1 MSPMIL
7 AMAAAMLGFVTIAGF
22 GFAFAGGAENER
34 LLKRAQGI
42 AREGRDETRSR
53 VRQGA
58 GTNDP
63 GQRRKQLLA
72 NLKEVD
78 RKQRKASLSVGAK
91 LHQAGLTISPA
102 LFWIISGVLGVVF
115 ALAPTMAGLNP
126 LIGLGLG
133 LVMGFGL
140 PRYVVGMLGKRRLAK
155 FTEEFPNAM
164 DIIVRGIK
172 SGLPVHDCLKIIGKE
187 SPEPL
192 GLEFRRMI
200 EQIGMGMTVE
210 DALEKTYER
219 MPTSELRFFAIVLSI
234 QQKTG
239 GNLAEALG
247 NLSIVLR
254 ARKMMR
260 EKIKAMSGEAV
271 ASAAIIGVLPP
282 GVMALVTVMTPSYM
296 MVMYTDPRGQ
306 MLLAGGALWMAIGG
320 FIMKRMINFK
330 I

>member
-1 MSPMIL
+1 ML
-7 AMAAAMLGFVTIAGF
+7 AVLAALLGFVTIAGF

-34 LLKRAQGI
+34 LLKRAQGVTRDT
-42 AREGRDETRSR
+42 REGTRAR
-53 VRQGA
+53 VRQGGA
-58 GTNDP
+58 VNDP
-63 GQRRKQLLA
+63 TQRRKQLLQ

-78 RKQRKASLSVGAK
+78 RKQRKASLSLNSK
-91 LHQAGLTISPA
+91 LQQAGLTFSPT
-102 LFWIISGVLGVVF
+102 LFWIVSGVLGLVF
-115 ALAPTMAGLNP
+115 ALLPMMAGLNP

-133 LVMGFGL
+133 VVIGFGV
-140 PRYVVGMLGKRRLAK
+140 PRWAIGMLGNRRLAK

-172 SGLPVHDCLKIIGKE
+172 SGLPVHDCLKIIGQE

-247 NLSIVLR
+247 NLSVVLR

-306 MLLAGGALWMAIGG
+306 MLLAGGAMWMAIGG

>member
-1 MSPMIL
+1 MI
-7 AMAAAMLGFVTIAGF
+7 MAAAAALLGFVAIAGF

-34 LLKRAQGI
+34 LLKRAQGLT
-42 AREGRDETRSR
+42 RDTRDQTRAR
-53 VRQGA
+53 VRNGA
-58 GTNDP
+58 QAADP
-63 GQRRKQLLA
+63 SARRKQILQ

-78 RKQRKASLSVGAK
+78 RKQRKASLSLGAK
-91 LHQAGLTISPA
+91 IEQAGLSISPA
-102 LFWIISGVLGVVF
+102 VFWIGSAVMGVAF
-115 ALAPTMAGLNP
+115 AILPLLAGANP
-126 LIGLGLG
+126 LLGLGLG
-133 LVMGFGL
+133 LVIGFGV
-140 PRYVVGMLGKRRLAK
+140 PRWLLGMLGKRRVAK

-164 DIIVRGIK
+164 DIITRGIK

-192 GLEFRRMI
+192 GGEFRRLI
-200 EQIGMGMTVE
+200 EHIGMGMTVE

-219 MPTSELRFFAIVLSI
+219 MPTSELRFFAIVLAI

-247 NLSIVLR
+247 NLSTVLR

-271 ASAAIIGVLPP
+271 ASAGIIGIMPP
-282 GVMALVTVMTPSYM
+282 GVLVLVTVMTPSYM

-306 MLLAGGALWMAIGG
+306 MMLAAGTLWMAIGG
-320 FIMKRMINFK
+320 FIMKRMIAFK
-330 I
+330 F

>member
-1 MSPMIL
+1 MNPTVL
-7 AMAAAMLGFVTIAGF
+7 ALAVAMLGFVTVAGF
-22 GFAFAGGAENER
+22 GFALAGGADNER

-42 AREGRDETRSR
+42 ARDSREETRSR

-58 GTNDP
+58 GNDP
-63 GQRRKQLLA
+63 SQRRKQLLA
-72 NLKEVD
+72 NLKDVD

-91 LHQAGLTISPA
+91 LEQAGLTISPA
-102 LFWIISGVLGVVF
+102 IFWAVSGVLGVVF
-115 ALAPTMAGLNP
+115 TLAPVMIGLNP

-133 LVMGFGL
+133 VVMGFGL
-140 PRYVVGMLGKRRLAK
+140 PRYVLGFLGKKRVAK

-164 DIIVRGIK
+164 DIITRGIK

-200 EQIGMGMTVE
+200 EQIGMGVTIE
-210 DALEKTYER
+210 DALEKTYQR
-219 MPTSELRFFAIVLSI
+219 MPTAELRFFAIVLSI

-271 ASAAIIGVLPP
+271 ASAMIIGVLPP
-282 GVMALVTVMTPSYM
+282 GVMAMVTIMTPAYM
-296 MVMYTDPRGQ
+296 MIMYTDPRGH
-306 MLLAGGALWMAIGG
+306 MLLAGGAVWMAIGG